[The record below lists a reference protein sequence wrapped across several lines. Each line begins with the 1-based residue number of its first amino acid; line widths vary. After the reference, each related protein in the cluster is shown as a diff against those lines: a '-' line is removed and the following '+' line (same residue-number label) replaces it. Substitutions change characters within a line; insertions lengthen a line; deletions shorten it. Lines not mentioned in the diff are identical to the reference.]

1 MHEVKQQKKDDT
13 LAFIQRFKEEALIP
27 MKEDIAD
34 WISVLLAPQKTS
46 PEELLSALC
55 SGVLACQIARKLTS
69 QVTLNLPAPRVN
81 EKAKVG
87 TFFARDNAANFLSWC
102 RKLGVSESLL
112 FESDG
117 MCSNEKNQQ
126 TPRQVLLC
134 FLEVARIFGRREDY
148 QGALPDLVKFEQ
160 EIDNASL
167 SSSDTVASNSCG
179 RQSAPPVIRT
189 PNSTSGVKTPRA
201 GAGGATVTPSG
212 RAVSARTPTSSNI
225 NTTPR
230 RNSKA
235 TTGITPR
242 SNSSKPRTPKSTF
255 KKTKLDTS
263 IDEVVQS
270 EPFYGGPEIQ
280 RVSEGKYRIDG
291 KLMFIRMLKDKHV
304 MVRVGGGWDTLA
316 NYLLK
321 HDCQN
326 MVRLPTPTRLSKQ
339 ITPVRLEQ
347 KDGGYLFPISPR
359 YKSGSPSPL
368 KPRKPA
374 NKTTPKS
381 KEKV

>member
-1 MHEVKQQKKDDT
+1 MHEIKQPKKDDT
-13 LAFIQRFKEEALIP
+13 LAFIQKFKEEALIP

-34 WISVLLAPQKTS
+34 WISLLLAPQKTS

-55 SGVLACQIARKLTS
+55 SGILACQIARKLTS
-69 QVTLNLPAPRVN
+69 QVTLNLPPPRVN
-81 EKAKVG
+81 EKAKIG

-148 QGALPDLVKFEQ
+148 KGALPDLVKFEQ
-160 EIDNASL
+160 EIDNASI
-167 SSSDTVASNSCG
+167 SSSDTVTSCG

-189 PNSTSGVKTPRA
+189 PNASGARPSTACA
-201 GAGGATVTPSG
+201 GGGATPTN
-212 RAVSARTPTSSNI
+212 RAVSAKTPTSSNI

-235 TTGITPR
+235 TSGITPR
-242 SNSSKPRTPKSTF
+242 NSKPRTPKSAV

-374 NKTTPKS
+374 NKTTPDLIS
-381 KEKV
+381 KLLSLTV

>member
-1 MHEVKQQKKDDT
+1 EIRDRLSRRSK
-13 LAFIQRFKEEALIP
+13 
-27 MKEDIAD
+27 
-34 WISVLLAPQKTS
+34 ISKS
-46 PEELLSALC
+46 FS
-55 SGVLACQIARKLTS
+55 KLTFE
-69 QVTLNLPAPRVN
+69 L
-81 EKAKVG
+81 
-87 TFFARDNAANFLSWC
+87 TFEF
-102 RKLGVSESLL
+102 
-112 FESDG
+112 
-117 MCSNEKNQQ
+117 Q
-126 TPRQVLLC
+126 
-134 FLEVARIFGRREDY
+134 I
-148 QGALPDLVKFEQ
+148 Q
-160 EIDNASL
+160 EIDNASI
-167 SSSDTVASNSCG
+167 SSSDTVTSCG

-189 PNSTSGVKTPRA
+189 PNATGARPSTAG
-201 GAGGATVTPSG
+201 GAGGATHTN

-235 TTGITPR
+235 TSGITPR
-242 SNSSKPRTPKSTF
+242 NSKPRIPKSAV

-326 MVRLPTPTRLSKQ
+326 MVRLPTPTRF
-339 ITPVRLEQ
+339 V
-347 KDGGYLFPISPR
+347 
-359 YKSGSPSPL
+359 
-368 KPRKPA
+368 
-374 NKTTPKS
+374 
-381 KEKV
+381 

>member
-1 MHEVKQQKKDDT
+1 MKIERKEGKNEKENMHEVKTQRKDDT

-34 WISVLLAPQKTS
+34 WISLLLAPQKTS

-55 SGVLACQIARKLTS
+55 TGVLACQIARKLSS
-69 QVTLNLPAPRVN
+69 QVNLDFAAPKVN

-87 TFFARDNAANFLSWC
+87 TFFARDNAANFLTWC

-117 MCSNEKNQQ
+117 MCSNEVSQQ

-134 FLEVARIFGRREDY
+134 FLDVARIFGRRADY
-148 QGALPDLVKFEQ
+148 KGALPDLVKFEQ
-160 EIDNASL
+160 EIDNASV
-167 SSSDTVASNSCG
+167 SSSDTVTSCG
-179 RQSAPPVIRT
+179 RASAPPVIRT
-189 PNSTSGVKTPRA
+189 PTT
-201 GAGGATVTPSG
+201 TPSRPG
-212 RAVSARTPTSSNI
+212 SSKTTPSSV
-225 NTTPR
+225 TPR

-235 TTGITPR
+235 TTGISGPSPR
-242 SNSSKPRTPKSTF
+242 TSKTARPKTATPKSAL
-255 KKTKLDTS
+255 KTKLDTS

-291 KLMFIRMLKDKHV
+291 KLVFIRMLKDKHV

-326 MVRLPTPTRLSKQ
+326 MIRLPTPTRLSKQ

-368 KPRKPA
+368 KPRKQSVS